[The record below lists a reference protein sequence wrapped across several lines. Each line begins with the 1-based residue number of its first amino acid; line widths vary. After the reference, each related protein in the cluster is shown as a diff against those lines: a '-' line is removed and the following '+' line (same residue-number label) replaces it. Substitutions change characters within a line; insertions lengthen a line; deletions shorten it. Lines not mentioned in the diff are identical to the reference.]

1 MIKIIIVFLITMIL
15 SGFLMLVFMSLKNIN
30 EKQALFFK
38 NAAVFIL
45 VCTIISIG
53 ALLVITI
60 LF

>member
-30 EKQALFFK
+30 EKQALFFI
-38 NAAVFIL
+38 NAALFIL